1 MERHRA
7 LDAACRAAKHRLIFF
22 LLLLF
27 FPLRAFAQTGDP
39 AGEKLSEIKKIYE
52 SGNWDEVVRTIAQSP
67 EEPGDLLLYRGLAL
81 AHLQRWEEAKAA
93 FEAGRA
99 KAPGDPRFR
108 IELAGIAYREKR
120 FAVAKEDL
128 RRALAMNP
136 KDEYANNF
144 LASIYFQEG
153 NLEAALKYWNRAGK
167 PKLQDL
173 TFEPALQL
181 RPLVLDRAFAFA
193 QGGEWRREQYLTTQA
208 RLRALDLYPG
218 MFFELRVDDDGAF
231 DLGFHA
237 AERNGWGSSKWEG
250 LVSLL
255 RDTPYQAVD
264 PEFYNLGRAGLNW
277 VSTYRWDDEK
287 RRVFTEVAA
296 PVFENPAVRFR
307 VYFDGRNENWNI
319 TNTFTPA
326 TPSFARLN
334 VEKAAAGAEIRFV
347 ESGRWNWD
355 AGVEYSY
362 REFRNVA
369 GIPSAA
375 APFFTDGSS
384 IALRSKVQRWLIR
397 FPERRFTLNS
407 SGSGEFGTFF
417 GDPLGRYGRLEG
429 TLAARW
435 LPRASGDDYE
445 TQVSLRGGRTI
456 GDVPFDEL
464 FTLGFDRDTP
474 LWLRGHPG
482 LQEGQKGNGPLGRN
496 YVLVNA
502 ETDKILYHNGIITL
516 KAGPFLDTGK
526 TYDQSGFFGS
536 PKWLWD
542 TGVQAKVRVLG
553 GVQVVLGYGKDLRS
567 GRNSFFTSVT
577 R

>member
-1 MERHRA
+1 M
-7 LDAACRAAKHRLIFF
+7 DAACRAAKHRLIFF

-27 FPLRAFAQTGDP
+27 FPLSAFAQTGDP
-39 AGEKLSEIKKIYE
+39 AGENLSEIRKLYE
-52 SGNWDEVVRTIAQSP
+52 SGNWDEVVHAVAQSP
-67 EEPGDLLLYRGLAL
+67 EEPADLLLYRGLAL
-81 AHLQRWEEAKAA
+81 AHLERWEEAKAA
-93 FEAGRA
+93 LEAGRA
-99 KAPGDPRFR
+99 KAPGDPRFL
-108 IELAGIAYREKR
+108 IELAGITYREKR
-120 FAVAKEDL
+120 FAMAKADL

-193 QGGEWRREQYLTTQA
+193 PGGEWQREQYLTTEA

-218 MFFELRVDDDGAF
+218 MFFELRAHDDGSF

-237 AERNGWGSSKWEG
+237 AERNGWGSSRWEG
-250 LVSLL
+250 LLSLL

-264 PEFYNLGRAGLNW
+264 PEFYNLGRAGVNW

-334 VEKAAAGAEIRFV
+334 VEKAAAGAEIRFI

-362 REFRNVA
+362 REFRNVV

-375 APFFTDGSS
+375 APFFTDVSS

-407 SGSGEFGTFF
+407 IGSGEFGTFF

-445 TQVSLRGGRTI
+445 TQVSLHGGRTI

-482 LQEGQKGNGPLGRN
+482 LQEGQKGNAPLGRN

-502 ETDKILYHNGIITL
+502 DTDKILYHNGIITL

-542 TGVQAKVRVLG
+542 TGVQAKIRVLG

-567 GRNSFFTSVT
+567 GRNSFFTTVT